1 LAAARRSGDLPI
13 LARLIKAL
21 GSGLIDADIS
31 STGNWTSALVGAD
44 GKKGAKTKPLT
55 GPKEF
60 RGAKVLEIVSDDGP
74 NTYRGVYT
82 IEFEEAVY
90 LLAAFQKK
98 SKRGIATPQQ
108 DIDKIVDRIKRL
120 HRDRDTPEGNA
131 VIAVLLQ
138 RKAARRT
145 EIDRQKE
152 LKNDPKRK

>member
-1 LAAARRSGDLPI
+1 
-13 LARLIKAL
+13 
-21 GSGLIDADIS
+21 
-31 STGNWTSALVGAD
+31 
-44 GKKGAKTKPLT
+44 
-55 GPKEF
+55 
-60 RGAKVLEIVSDDGP
+60 
-74 NTYRGVYT
+74 
-82 IEFEEAVY
+82 
-90 LLAAFQKK
+90 LAAFQKK